1 MDDKFKYGEQLRL
14 LRKKSGLSQ
23 EEVALEADITPA
35 YYGQIERGAAN
46 PTVGMLEKICAVLG
60 ISIVDIFIENPNG
73 QTDTDT
79 DPLIGQILYRL
90 AGKSDREKELILSMI
105 KSAFKLQAEH
115 KNSRRA

>member
-1 MDDKFKYGEQLRL
+1 MDEKFKYGEQLRQ

-46 PTVGMLEKICAVLG
+46 PTVGMLEKICSVLG
-60 ISIVDIFIENPNG
+60 ISIVDIFIENPNE
-73 QTDTDT
+73 QTNT
-79 DPLIGQILYRL
+79 DPLTAQILYSL
-90 AGKSDREKELILSMI
+90 AGKSAREKELILSMI

-115 KNSRRA
+115 KK